1 MVRKKKT
8 PAKSPP
14 PAGESKRV
22 TYRELRNTPGRV
34 WERLAGDEPLMLV
47 ADGETKAIVIPV
59 HDGDADAALEAYER
73 GRALVAMRRIAA
85 FAHKEG
91 LDRTSLADIN
101 AMIREVRRELRGHED
116 AE

>member
-1 MVRKKKT
+1 MRHWK
-8 PAKSPP
+8 
-14 PAGESKRV
+14 
-22 TYRELRNTPGRV
+22 
-34 WERLAGDEPLMLV
+34 
-47 ADGETKAIVIPV
+47 
-59 HDGDADAALEAYER
+59 R